1 MFLLGVMEYQ
11 DSRSDFFSTAFG
23 ARVME
28 NISSFLAGNNCNLD
42 ALLSD
47 TMESASALG
56 ERLLTELRR
65 DPDAAKHK
73 SFEENFVNQLG
84 VYCATRRSGEAS
96 TAQMQLQPNL
106 LKSFEGMAV
115 SSISRMLLNAKLESV
130 SGVAVCQRGGG
141 GGGVWCG
148 GGVEVVV
155 VVVVVCGVE
164 VVWRLWWWWWWWW

>member
-11 DSRSDFFSTAFG
+11 DSRSDFFLTAFG
-23 ARVME
+23 ARVIE

-47 TMESASALG
+47 TLDGASAAG
-56 ERLLTELRR
+56 ELLLTELRR

-73 SFEENFVNQLG
+73 SFEEHFLKQLG
-84 VYCATRRSGEAS
+84 VYCATRRAGEAS

-115 SSISRMLLNAKLESV
+115 ESISRMLLNAKLESV
-130 SGVAVCQRGGG
+130 SGAAVC
-141 GGGVWCG
+141 
-148 GGVEVVV
+148 
-155 VVVVVCGVE
+155 
-164 VVWRLWWWWWWWW
+164 